1 MRHAL
6 STHLF
11 ANHRLTTSLLERIQS
26 AGIEAVEIFCAK
38 QHLDWYN
45 TEQIGELKYWFR
57 DSELELWSLH
67 SPMYTDEIWGRSG
80 PQSVVTITEP
90 TKAKRIAMVDEVK
103 RVLEIAETVPF
114 RYLIQHIGVG
124 GEEYD
129 ERKVDAAFN
138 SLEEIGIFARQ
149 RGVNVLLENIPN
161 KLSSAI
167 ALNSFLDMT
176 HLDLSFCFDV
186 GHAHMNEG
194 IEPAYEAMRK
204 RIRSTHIHDNDGVED
219 SHLFPMH
226 SEGGTI
232 DWRQAMQL
240 LASRPEQYPLVLELK
255 EVSDMEFPLDVVR
268 KVFDSLDQASEEEEE
283 R

>member
-1 MRHAL
+1 MKHAL

-11 ANHRLTTSLLERIQS
+11 VNHRLTTSWLERIQL
-26 AGIEAVEIFCAK
+26 AGISAVEIFCAR

-45 TEQIGELKYWFR
+45 SEQIGELKYWFR

-90 TKAKRIAMVDEVK
+90 VKAKRIAMVDEVK
-103 RVLEIAETVPF
+103 RVLEIAETVPY
-114 RYLIQHIGVG
+114 RYLIQHLGVG

-138 SLEEIGIFARQ
+138 SLEEINIFAKQ
-149 RGVNVLLENIPN
+149 RGVSILLENTPN
-161 KLSSAI
+161 QLSSAV
-167 ALNSFLDMT
+167 ALNSFLEMT
-176 HLDLSFCFDV
+176 HLDLGFCFDV

-194 IEPAYEAMRK
+194 IEDAYQSMRK
-204 RIRSTHIHDNDGVED
+204 RIRSTHIHDNDGVKD
-219 SHLFPMH
+219 LHLFPMH

-232 DWRQAMQL
+232 DWNKAMQV
-240 LASRPEQYPLVLELK
+240 LASRPEQYPLMLELR
-255 EVSDMEFPLDVVR
+255 EVSDMEFPLDYVR
-268 KVFDSLDQASEEEEE
+268 KVFDSLEQASELEEE